1 MLPIFSITLKTL
13 KTIIVFINN
22 AIKRLLATRQ
32 FPVTVFDHWMTRLEM
47 DYKHLEK
54 NVLPSCVGNI
64 VKSQLWLV
72 LPLKQIQVL
81 SFALAL
87 ILTYMQLLPEM

>member
-1 MLPIFSITLKTL
+1 MYS
-13 KTIIVFINN
+13 
-22 AIKRLLATRQ
+22 
-32 FPVTVFDHWMTRLEM
+32 
-47 DYKHLEK
+47 
-54 NVLPSCVGNI
+54 SVGNI

-72 LPLKQIQVL
+72 LPLKQIQVS